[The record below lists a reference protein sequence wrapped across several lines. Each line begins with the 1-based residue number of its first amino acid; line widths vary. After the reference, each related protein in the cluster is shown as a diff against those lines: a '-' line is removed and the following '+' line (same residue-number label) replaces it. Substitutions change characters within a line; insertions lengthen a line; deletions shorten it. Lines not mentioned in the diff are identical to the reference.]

1 MTVRCK
7 CFTQAIH
14 VMIMMI
20 SSHVC
25 TMQVTVWLPIGG
37 GVRVYP
43 GVLHLLCRWYEPPH
57 LTDMLIY
64 NIIDDLVIIFYVYT
78 GHGRRNF
85 MLQSMI
91 MVTKQRS
98 ISMFGCLW
106 LRGTPLCSKKTWR
119 HFKHSGKRRS
129 QGSFPTSKITML
141 TELVSKP
148 KVTIHY
154 NVNHYKVTF
163 IYLEKWALAYRHF
176 EHRDTD
182 MNMLMER

>member
-7 CFTQAIH
+7 CFTQAIYDDH
-14 VMIMMI
+14 DGKQPCLYHAGNCM
-20 SSHVC
+20 
-25 TMQVTVWLPIGG
+25 IGG
-37 GVRVYP
+37 GIRVYP
-43 GVLHLLCRWYEPPH
+43 GVLHLLCRWYV
-57 LTDMLIY
+57 DR
-64 NIIDDLVIIFYVYT
+64 YV
-78 GHGRRNF
+78 N
-85 MLQSMI
+85 
-91 MVTKQRS
+91 
-98 ISMFGCLW
+98 LW
-106 LRGTPLCSKKTWR
+106 LTNNLSHISRAWQKKLHAEAWSFHDNGHEAEIYKYVWMLMTEQDPTVFQETWR

-148 KVTIHY
+148 KVTVLY

-163 IYLEKWALAYRHF
+163 MYLEKWALAYRHF